1 MNKRQKKKINKN
13 KELMFML
20 KVDISK
26 EMRKDSIGHLVKDYF
41 TMDNVRNSELFKYD
55 REKGK
60 MLVSRKA
67 LNHIL
72 KLCECELLES
82 DFDFEFIDEIK
93 LSSR

>member
-26 EMRKDSIGHLVKDYF
+26 EMREDSIAHLVKDYF
-41 TMDNVRNSELFKYD
+41 TMDNVRNREMFKSD
-55 REKGK
+55 KEKNK
-60 MLVSRKA
+60 ILVSKKA

-72 KLCECELLES
+72 KLCESELLES
-82 DFDFEFIDEIK
+82 NFDFEFVDEIK
-93 LSSR
+93 IFK

>member
-26 EMRKDSIGHLVKDYF
+26 EIREDSIAHLVKDYF

-72 KLCECELLES
+72 KLCELEPLEMN
-82 DFDFEFIDEIK
+82 FDFEFVDEIK
-93 LSSR
+93 IFK